1 MRFCWEHPALSQVY
15 CWFSQSAASPPW
27 QISSQTPSSCST
39 RTVSAITIWVI
50 PAVTSWALFYVET
63 ACLRSAG
70 NWAESVSL
78 YNGQQSN
85 FRSWSVTAQRQ
96 TEVVAPIL
104 QVGENRAGF
113 VSHPFGR
120 SWLQVVV
127 LVLHLSQRHRHKG
140 ALRLWLYWKD
150 YCHGT
155 WYLGLQR
162 LGSVT
167 YKALLHPPL
176 SLTETEW
183 NHISMDTSD

>member
-1 MRFCWEHPALSQVY
+1 MRICRNNCDASTYFHIIFFLLSPCHVLLENLLHGGKWAMCQAVDVVLLRTP
-15 CWFSQSAASPPW
+15 CTESDLLLVFSECSKPPMADLFPDPFLL
-27 QISSQTPSSCST
+27 QYQNMF
-39 RTVSAITIWVI
+39 SAITIWVI

-120 SWLQVVV
+120 S
-127 LVLHLSQRHRHKG
+127 
-140 ALRLWLYWKD
+140 
-150 YCHGT
+150 
-155 WYLGLQR
+155 
-162 LGSVT
+162 
-167 YKALLHPPL
+167 
-176 SLTETEW
+176 
-183 NHISMDTSD
+183 